1 MAKADI
7 KLDDVIDQTEPMRK
21 LEIKFQELFERRMI
35 LCNSSAE
42 NAAQIKLIEKDLENI
57 RKAKKAELSA

>member
-1 MAKADI
+1 
-7 KLDDVIDQTEPMRK
+7 
-21 LEIKFQELFERRMI
+21 MI